1 LPKIQAKKIQE
12 QRETMKNEL
21 YNQSLNE
28 KDQTKQK
35 INMAQIRLED
45 LADEIKTKY
54 NLNPNAPTD

>member
-1 LPKIQAKKIQE
+1 LPKIQAKKVQE

-28 KDQTKQK
+28 KDPTKQK
-35 INMAQIRLED
+35 MNMAQIRLED